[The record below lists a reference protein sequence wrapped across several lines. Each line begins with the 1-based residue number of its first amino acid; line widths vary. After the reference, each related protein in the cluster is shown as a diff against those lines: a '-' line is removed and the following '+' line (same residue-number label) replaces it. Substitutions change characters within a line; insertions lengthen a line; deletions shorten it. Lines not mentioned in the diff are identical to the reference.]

1 MGGGREPGQSCGADR
16 VHECWETD
24 VDEPER
30 FAVTCANRALTFGLY
45 SVNRF
50 CMRSQRLPGF
60 VRENYEIHEWRH
72 ALAILHSDF
81 PDELGGLVDVLTRFR
96 LNKSWIKVAGGHK
109 SKVAEWIDGEL
120 RRHGWRPREF
130 DTKITVDERSLESP
144 THEVDC
150 FKNGVALSG
159 RTR

>member
-1 MGGGREPGQSCGADR
+1 MTG
-16 VHECWETD
+16 
-24 VDEPER
+24 
-30 FAVTCANRALTFGLY
+30 ANRALTFGLY

-60 VRENYEIHEWRH
+60 VRDNYEIHEWRH